1 MPTFEG
7 ETIRPLSHGG
17 KSKKG
22 EKHVRIKISRS
33 FDGELRYKAVMTQS
47 IYLSKSQIYVTQLT
61 LSEITTILFKNF
73 HNVLTKKHNNNLLLF
88 CDTYSNSRSTVVF
101 FFASPPSPTYSQ
113 SFPGEIL
120 DHVIS
125 IVFFHLSPPPSL
137 LSIFS
142 PCTFVSISP

>member
-73 HNVLTKKHNNNLLLF
+73 HNVLTKKHKNNLLLF

-101 FFASPPSPTYSQ
+101 VFASPPPPPPTYSK
-113 SFPGEIL
+113 
-120 DHVIS
+120 
-125 IVFFHLSPPPSL
+125 VFRGKYL
-137 LSIFS
+137 I
-142 PCTFVSISP
+142 T

>member
-33 FDGELRYKAVMTQS
+33 FDGELRYKPVMTQS
-47 IYLSKSQIYVTQLT
+47 IYLSKSQIYVTQLA

-73 HNVLTKKHNNNLLLF
+73 HNVLTKKHKNNLLLF
-88 CDTYSNSRSTVVF
+88 CDTYSNSRSSI
-101 FFASPPSPTYSQ
+101 FFAFPSTYSH
-113 SFPGEIL
+113 SFPGKVL
-120 DHVIS
+120 HHVIS